1 MFFIPKKKEDSGK
14 MVKSALVLS
23 AGAFIAKIIGA
34 FYRVPLTN
42 MLKGEGI
49 GLYQMVFPVYTLL
62 LEFSGA
68 GVPAAISALVSGY
81 RGDAK
86 EEYARRILKNSVRI
100 FAAVGLIGSLFLV
113 LSGRFLAGLQGNADA
128 VYGYMFMSPAVIF
141 VSVISCYRG
150 YFQGLMNMTPTAVS
164 QIAEQVIKLIF
175 GLTFVKI
182 FLPDIPLAVG
192 GATLAVSISEGA
204 ALLYVF
210 TVYKLKNGKLPV
222 VTERKTFFS
231 DAKSIISFVIPIT
244 LVGVIIPL
252 SHISD
257 SFFII
262 NILNTYTDKATA
274 LYGLLSGAAST
285 VINLPVSL
293 LFALAAVALPA
304 VASAKSAEA
313 ATEEERRTLYFTLFA
328 SVFFAVVCFAL
339 APFAV
344 NILFGSLS
352 DADKSSTVKLI
363 KILSGNIV
371 FLSVLQTVNSI
382 HIARKNPYNR
392 IACIP
397 LAARL

>member
-1 MFFIPKKKEDSGK
+1 M
-14 MVKSALVLS
+14 
-23 AGAFIAKIIGA
+23 
-34 FYRVPLTN
+34 
-42 MLKGEGI
+42 
-49 GLYQMVFPVYTLL
+49 
-62 LEFSGA
+62 
-68 GVPAAISALVSGY
+68 
-81 RGDAK
+81 
-86 EEYARRILKNSVRI
+86 
-100 FAAVGLIGSLFLV
+100 
-113 LSGRFLAGLQGNADA
+113 
-128 VYGYMFMSPAVIF
+128 
-141 VSVISCYRG
+141 
-150 YFQGLMNMTPTAVS
+150 
-164 QIAEQVIKLIF
+164 IKLIF

-352 DADKSSTVKLI
+352 DADKSTTVKLI
-363 KILSGNIV
+363 KILSGNVV

-382 HIARKNPYNR
+382 HIARKNPYKPLVGLIIGVAVKTLLYPLLLNNPTLN
-392 IACIP
+392 IYGGAACFFACYFSACLVNLLLLIKIKVKDAVKKP
-397 LAARL
+397 YAGEFTN